1 MWSPLLFI
9 AYNIYIYIFRLV
21 VKALSPPTHTDIYWH
36 PLIVM
41 INPSSGGKDGQII
54 LSSFRKLLNP
64 VQVLDLS
71 EVGPECGLEIC
82 RLLPEHTCRI
92 LACGGDGTVGWI
104 LAAIDKANLPVSGSS
119 FC

>member
-1 MWSPLLFI
+1 M
-9 AYNIYIYIFRLV
+9 
-21 VKALSPPTHTDIYWH
+21 KALSPPTHTDIYWH